1 MKLGERKPRRV
12 RRSAGRRNPSGPNL
26 PPKGGTTNPNPE
38 FLPARGLV
46 AASRASCFRLGWLRG
61 LGLLPIVAGLLF
73 LTGCSVLPFRR
84 EPPRPGRTT
93 LGAKLVILPAETIG
107 SYLIIETKWDR
118 FGPYRFLV
126 DTGSSITLITPALAR
141 RYPSSAAYLP
151 ATPRVR
157 VTGADGN
164 LTELPATSLRRL
176 ELGDARFEDVPALVY
191 DCAPL
196 SAHLGVKIDG
206 VLGFPLFRETVLT
219 LDYPG
224 SRVLLQS
231 PSSGALVPGTV
242 LPFDDARKTP
252 LIHVQLGERSL
263 VALIDSGSDAAFSL
277 NPVGLEPRFAFG
289 PRAGATVGTLVGD
302 RRQQIGRLAEPLT
315 IANQIFPH
323 PVVDLTDEL
332 STIGGDLLKYFTVTF
347 DQEHDRVTFFRE
359 ARTPIEIGPQR
370 SAGVSF
376 SKTPAYWKIAGV
388 IPASPA
394 AAAGI
399 HLGDLVTRINGELV
413 AKWDLRRYEQL
424 VATAGEI
431 ALTFL
436 NGANETAPL
445 PVKVFDLV
453 P

>member
-12 RRSAGRRNPSGPNL
+12 RRSAFRRNPSGPNL